1 MTTDLEKSEYSDSSK
16 PYRVVWDTNKGQKVY
31 YVNSELEAMN
41 LCELLEYEPCEDSTI
56 LYAYCQVERR
66 QYWGSDYDWVSIED
80 DWEDE
85 EDEDF

>member
-1 MTTDLEKSEYSDSSK
+1 MTIDLEKSEYSDSSK

-41 LCELLEYEPCEDSTI
+41 LSELLEYESFEDSTI
-56 LYAYCQVERR
+56 LQTYCQVERR
-66 QYWGSDYDWVSIED
+66 QYWGGGYDWVSIED

-85 EDEDF
+85 EDED